1 MMKPH
6 LLRRLFSGSLLV
18 AVLLALIAVPLSIAQ
33 DDADAEPTRPLFI
46 AHYMPWYQTPDV
58 SGYWGWHWT
67 MDHFDPSQ
75 LDENGRPNIA
85 SHYTPLTGP
94 YDSKDEAVLEYQVLL
109 MKLSGI
115 DGVVVDWY
123 GIEPFWDYGAIHDA
137 TIALFAMVK
146 KAGLKFA
153 LAYEDATVKNMVNE
167 NHIKSE
173 DALAHGQEVIQ
184 YVDEHWFTDE
194 IYLRHADQPLLFVFG
209 PQYFRQP
216 TEWETMFSGLS
227 TSPALIT
234 LDGHMDWAALAG
246 YPWPPMHM
254 AGGATL
260 APAALQSYLE
270 MFYRNAHR
278 KDFIVGGAFPA
289 FHDIYKQAGVRSSY
303 GFLDPA
309 DGETL
314 RNTIDLALENDA
326 NIVQLITWND
336 YGEGTIIEPTV
347 ETGYQYLEI
356 VQESSRSLRDGGDE
370 GDFVFTP
377 DDLRLPLRLYNLRK
391 AYANDADIQAQ
402 LDNAFVALIA
412 GDLATAV
419 SIMDAL

>member
-1 MMKPH
+1 
-6 LLRRLFSGSLLV
+6 
-18 AVLLALIAVPLSIAQ
+18 
-33 DDADAEPTRPLFI
+33 
-46 AHYMPWYQTPDV
+46 
-58 SGYWGWHWT
+58 
-67 MDHFDPSQ
+67 
-75 LDENGRPNIA
+75 
-85 SHYTPLTGP
+85 
-94 YDSKDEAVLEYQVLL
+94 
-109 MKLSGI
+109 
-115 DGVVVDWY
+115 
-123 GIEPFWDYGAIHDA
+123 
-137 TIALFAMVK
+137 
-146 KAGLKFA
+146 
-153 LAYEDATVKNMVNE
+153 MVNE

-173 DALAHGQEVIQ
+173 DAITHGQEVMQ
-184 YVDEHWFTDE
+184 YVDDHWFTDE
-194 IYLRHADQPLLFVFG
+194 TYLRHDDQPLLFVFG

-303 GFLDPA
+303 GYLDPA

-336 YGEGTIIEPTV
+336 YGEGTIIEPT
-347 ETGYQYLEI
+347 EEFGYQYLEI
-356 VQESSRSLRDGGDE
+356 VQTTRQTLDA
-370 GDFVFTP
+370 DFTGKP
-377 DDLRLPLRLYNLRK
+377 DDLSLPLRLFTLRK
-391 AYANDADIQAQ
+391 AHTGDAENQVQ
-402 LDNAFVALIA
+402 LDAVFAAIVA
-412 GDLATAV
+412 GDLRTADQ
-419 SIMDAL
+419 ILTEME